1 SGAYAA
7 LVPELARYR
16 GYVAQGGWSTL
27 PEGPVLHPGDTTAQA
42 PLLRRRLAAEQ
53 LLAAGDTTHLSRRY
67 AGRVVTAVA
76 HFQARHGLAVDSV
89 VGPATWR
96 ALNVTAE
103 HRVRQIEASLE
114 RLRWL
119 PPRLGERHIEV
130 NIPAFQLDAY
140 TDGKR
145 VLSMPVVVGAE
156 YQGRATPIFAD
167 TMRYVVINPYWNVPE
182 SIAASELWPK
192 QRRDPS
198 YFRRNGYEVVHA
210 SWGTYVRQL
219 PGPDNALGHI
229 KFIFPNDFNVYL
241 HDTPAQAL
249 FGDRVRAFSH
259 GCVRVE
265 RPLALAQYVLGPQGW
280 DSARV
285 RDSIATARRERVD
298 LKAGLPVY
306 IIYLTATP
314 ALDGTMTFR
323 NDLYDYDAKLLDQ
336 LAPDSGRDD
345 AAIAWLARLAET
357 PSTAAH

>member
-1 SGAYAA
+1 M
-7 LVPELARYR
+7 
-16 GYVAQGGWSTL
+16 
-27 PEGPVLHPGDTTAQA
+27 
-42 PLLRRRLAAEQ
+42 
-53 LLAAGDTTHLSRRY
+53 
-67 AGRVVTAVA
+67 VTAVA
-76 HFQARHGLAVDSV
+76 HFQARHGLAVDSI
-89 VGPATWR
+89 VGPATRR
-96 ALNVTAE
+96 ALNVSAE

-140 TDGKR
+140 TEGKR

-182 SIAASELWPK
+182 SIASSELWPK

-241 HDTPAQAL
+241 HDTPADAL
-249 FGDRVRAFSH
+249 FGERVRAFSH

-298 LKAGLPVY
+298 LQAGLPVY

-357 PSTAAH
+357 PAATAP